1 MYVYGKRT
9 FGTRFE
15 TGRSG
20 SSAMYLSWG
29 MMNMITTDLMDAC
42 GVTWPEAHTDA
53 QMMADLALASYQHGC
68 FENVGVPFCMTIEAE
83 ELGAKVTLGSK
94 ILNHM

>member
-1 MYVYGKRT
+1 
-9 FGTRFE
+9 
-15 TGRSG
+15 
-20 SSAMYLSWG
+20 

-68 FENVGVPFCMTIEAE
+68 FENVGVPPITYARSNNLFANFTASTAFTEYPSAPISFANFCETGLPPTMTF
-83 ELGAKVTLGSK
+83 T
-94 ILNHM
+94 